1 MSKNIVIFSDGIG
14 QPGGERFDE
23 VRANIYEA
31 VLCPPSPRGLFHP
44 GLMRQRRSAGNDI
57 AGGGLLDRKC
67 HIPTDVRLTLI
78 IDVRH
83 GDVADALGFD
93 RAHRMKAA
101 EICCSKSD
109 RHEWRCPA

>member
-44 GLMRQRRSAGNDI
+44 GLVRQRRSTGNDNRWR
-57 AGGGLLDRKC
+57 ATDRS
-67 HIPTDVRLTLI
+67 ITVLATWYTIDTLFPH
-78 IDVRH
+78 DPN
-83 GDVADALGFD
+83 DPL
-93 RAHRMKAA
+93 KA
-101 EICCSKSD
+101 SLQ
-109 RHEWRCPA
+109 EWRHTAENIRAAARQTDAEEVHAS